1 MINLKQINKD
11 VYIKKLLIIIKFKQ
25 NIDNTLKNKE
35 DTKKK

>member
-25 NIDNTLKNKE
+25 NIDHTLKNKE